1 MWFINVVLP
10 SAKYDPSQN
19 GTGAEGVRSPVE
31 RMVLSGVRR
40 PISGVLKTPKDTLI
54 CVYIDFCMPS
64 ITVNVD
70 DDLKERMESHPE
82 INWSEVTRQAI
93 EEKIEALEVMDE
105 LTSESDLTESDVQ
118 EIAAKINQSGRKR
131 VDEESA

>member
-1 MWFINVVLP
+1 
-10 SAKYDPSQN
+10 
-19 GTGAEGVRSPVE
+19 
-31 RMVLSGVRR
+31 
-40 PISGVLKTPKDTLI
+40 
-54 CVYIDFCMPS
+54 MPT

-70 DDLKERMESHPE
+70 DDLKERMEKHPE

-93 EEKIEALEVMDE
+93 EEKIDALEVMDE

-118 EIAAKINQSGRKR
+118 EIADKINESGRER

>member
-1 MWFINVVLP
+1 
-10 SAKYDPSQN
+10 
-19 GTGAEGVRSPVE
+19 
-31 RMVLSGVRR
+31 
-40 PISGVLKTPKDTLI
+40 
-54 CVYIDFCMPS
+54 MPT

-70 DDLKERMESHPE
+70 DDLKERMEHHPE

-105 LTSESDLTESDVQ
+105 LTSESTLTESDVQ
-118 EIAAKINQSGRKR
+118 EIADKINESGRER